1 MPKYLIQASYTAEGA
16 QGVIAEGGSGRR
28 EAVAKVTEQLGGTL
42 EWFYFAFGDDDVV
55 TVIDVPDAES
65 VTAVSMT
72 VAATGLVKTRT
83 TVLLTPEQ
91 VDAAARMSVAYRAP
105 GR

>member
-16 QGVIAEGGSGRR
+16 QGVISEGGSSRR
-28 EAVAKVTEQLGGTL
+28 EAIAKLAAELGGTL
-42 EWFYFAFGDDDVV
+42 DCFYFAFGDEDVV
-55 TVIDVPDAES
+55 TVIDLPDAES

-72 VAATGLVKTRT
+72 IAASGLVRIKT

-91 VDAAARMSVAYRAP
+91 VDAAARKSVSYRAP

>member
-16 QGVIAEGGSGRR
+16 QGVVSEGGTGRR
-28 EAVAKVTEQLGGTL
+28 EAVAQLAKELGGTVDF
-42 EWFYFAFGDDDVV
+42 FYFAFGDDDVV
-55 TVIDVPDAES
+55 TVIDLPDAES
-65 VTAVSMT
+65 VAAVSMT
-72 VAATGLVKTRT
+72 VAASGLVKTKT

-91 VDAAARMSVAYRAP
+91 VDTAARKSVSYRAP